1 MHAFVREG
9 LCVGGWACIHEYFQE
24 GGCAVVREGMSVCM
38 VGVNDGGCAGEHVGS
53 MRWCG
58 SVSGWKC
65 MCADVYVCV
74 CVHVCVW
81 GGMNDGGHG
90 GVLVCV
96 CVHAC
101 V

>member
-24 GGCAVVREGMSVCM
+24 GGCAFVREGMSVCM

-58 SVSGWKC
+58 SAGGQACICVGVNK
-65 MCADVYVCV
+65 AEHGYVPTGFPC
-74 CVHVCVW
+74 CYFLIYS
-81 GGMNDGGHG
+81 MTFT
-90 GVLVCV
+90 
-96 CVHAC
+96 
-101 V
+101 